1 MQKYIIGGLVVL
13 AMLSTIFI
21 LGKQVSNLKKAN
33 TTLTQN
39 NKAYES
45 DILGLQDSISNIRG
59 TYRVTIGELNTSRDR
74 LLAELN
80 AARRE
85 LGIKDKEIRDLLHFK
100 STIKTDTIVVVK
112 PIIVQD
118 SCEFDI
124 EITYNPQ
131 TIFNV
136 SMSKEHGEHVIKH
149 SADISASFSA
159 FMYETSEWKEPNFWK
174 RLFLFRWGKD
184 YYEENTLISDNEIIQ
199 IKDFRVIKIQD

>member
-13 AMLSTIFI
+13 AMISTIFI
-21 LGKQVSNLKKAN
+21 LGRQVSNLKKAN

-59 TYRVTIGELNTSRDR
+59 TYRVTIGELNTSKDR
-74 LLAELN
+74 LLTELN
-80 AARRE
+80 TARRE
-85 LGIKDKEIRDLLHFK
+85 IGIKDKEIRDLLHFK
-100 STIKTDTIVVVK
+100 STIKTDTTVVVK
-112 PIIVQD
+112 PIIIQD

-131 TIFNV
+131 TIFNI

-149 SADISASFSA
+149 SADISASFSI

-174 RLFLFRWGKD
+174 RLFLFKWGKD

-199 IKDFRVIKIQD
+199 INDFRVIKIQD

>member
-1 MQKYIIGGLVVL
+1 MHKYIIGGLVVL
-13 AMLSTIFI
+13 TMISTIFI

-74 LLAELN
+74 LLTELN
-80 AARRE
+80 TARRE

-100 STIKTDTIVVVK
+100 STIKTDTTVMVK
-112 PIIVQD
+112 PIIIQD

-131 TIFNV
+131 TIFNI
-136 SMSKEHGEHVIKH
+136 SMSKEHGKHVIKH
-149 SADISASFSA
+149 SADISASFNI

-174 RLFLFRWGKD
+174 RLFLFKWGKD
-184 YYEENTLISDNEIIQ
+184 YYEENTLVSDNEIIQ
-199 IKDFRVIKIQD
+199 INDFRVIKIQD

>member
-13 AMLSTIFI
+13 AMLVTIFI
-21 LGKQVSNLKKAN
+21 LGRQVSNLKKAN
-33 TTLTQN
+33 TTLIQN

-124 EITYNPQ
+124 EIEYNPQ

-149 SADISASFSA
+149 SANISGSFSA

-174 RLFLFRWGKD
+174 RLFLFRWGKN

-199 IKDFRVIKIQD
+199 INDFRVIKIQD

>member
-21 LGKQVSNLKKAN
+21 LGRQVSNLKKAN
-33 TTLTQN
+33 TTLIQN

-124 EITYNPQ
+124 EIAYNPQ

-149 SADISASFSA
+149 SANISGSFSA

-174 RLFLFRWGKD
+174 RLFLFRWGK
-184 YYEENTLISDNEIIQ
+184 TIT
-199 IKDFRVIKIQD
+199 KKIL

>member
-13 AMLSTIFI
+13 AMLVTIFI
-21 LGKQVSNLKKAN
+21 LGRQISNLKKAN
-33 TTLTQN
+33 TTLIQN

-74 LLAELN
+74 LLTELN

-124 EITYNPQ
+124 EIEYNPQ

-149 SADISASFSA
+149 SANISGSFSA

-174 RLFLFRWGKD
+174 RLFLFRWGKN

-199 IKDFRVIKIQD
+199 INDFRVIKIQD

>member
-1 MQKYIIGGLVVL
+1 MLV
-13 AMLSTIFI
+13 TIFI
-21 LGKQVSNLKKAN
+21 LGRQVSNLKKAN
-33 TTLTQN
+33 TTLIQN

-80 AARRE
+80 TARRE

-124 EITYNPQ
+124 EIEYNPQ

-149 SADISASFSA
+149 SANISGSFSA

-174 RLFLFRWGKD
+174 RLFLFRWGKN

-199 IKDFRVIKIQD
+199 INDFRVIKIQD

>member
-1 MQKYIIGGLVVL
+1 MQKYIIGGLLVL
-13 AMLSTIFI
+13 AMLTTIFI
-21 LGKQVSNLKKAN
+21 LGRQVSNLKKAN
-33 TTLTQN
+33 TTLIQN

-85 LGIKDKEIRDLLHFK
+85 LGIKEEIRDLLHFK
-100 STIKTDTIVVVK
+100 STVKTDTTVVVK
-112 PIIVQD
+112 PIIIQD

-124 EITYNPQ
+124 EIEYNPQ

-149 SADISASFSA
+149 SANISASFSA

-174 RLFLFRWGKD
+174 RLFLFRWGKRLLRR
-184 YYEENTLISDNEIIQ
+184 NIL
-199 IKDFRVIKIQD
+199 

>member
-1 MQKYIIGGLVVL
+1 MQKYIIGGLIVL

-21 LGKQVSNLKKAN
+21 LGRQVSNLKKAN

-45 DILGLQDSISNIRG
+45 DILGLQDSIANIRG
-59 TYRVTIGELNTSRDR
+59 TYRITIGELNTSRDR

-80 AARRE
+80 TARRE
-85 LGIKDKEIRDLLHFK
+85 LGIKDKEIRDLLYFK
-100 STIKTDTIVVVK
+100 STIKTDTTAVVK
-112 PIIVQD
+112 PIIIQD

-124 EITYNPQ
+124 EIAYNPQ
-131 TIFNV
+131 TIFNI

-149 SADISASFSA
+149 SADISANFSA

-174 RLFLFRWGKD
+174 RLFLFRWGK
-184 YYEENTLISDNEIIQ
+184 TLISDNEIIQ
-199 IKDFRVIKIQD
+199 INNFRVIKIQD

>member
-1 MQKYIIGGLVVL
+1 MHKYIIGGLVVL
-13 AMLSTIFI
+13 AMITTIFI

-59 TYRVTIGELNTSRDR
+59 TYRVTIGELNTSRDK
-74 LLAELN
+74 LLIELN
-80 AARRE
+80 TARRE
-85 LGIKDKEIRDLLHFK
+85 IGIKDKEIRDLLHFK
-100 STIKTDTIVVVK
+100 STIKTDTTVIVK
-112 PIIVQD
+112 PIIIQD

-131 TIFNV
+131 TIFNI

-149 SADISASFSA
+149 SADISASFNI

-174 RLFLFRWGKD
+174 RLFLFKWGKD
-184 YYEENTLISDNEIIQ
+184 YYEENTLVSDNEIIQ

>member
-1 MQKYIIGGLVVL
+1 MKKYIIGGLVIL
-13 AMLSTIFI
+13 ALLATIFI
-21 LGKQVSNLKKAN
+21 LDRQISNLKKAN

-59 TYRVTIGELNTSRDR
+59 TYRITIGELNTSRDR
-74 LLAELN
+74 LLTELN
-80 AARRE
+80 TARRE
-85 LGIKDKEIRDLLHFK
+85 IGIKDKEIRGLLHFK
-100 STIKTDTIVVVK
+100 STIKTDTTVKVK
-112 PIIVQD
+112 PIILQD

-124 EITYNPQ
+124 EIAYNPQ
-131 TIFNV
+131 TIFNI

-149 SADISASFSA
+149 SADISAGFSA

>member
-13 AMLSTIFI
+13 AMLATIFI
-21 LGKQVSNLKKAN
+21 LGRQVSNLKKAN

-74 LLAELN
+74 LLTELN
-80 AARRE
+80 TARRE

-100 STIKTDTIVVVK
+100 STIKTDTTVVVK
-112 PIIVQD
+112 PIIIQD

-124 EITYNPQ
+124 EIAYNPQ
-131 TIFNV
+131 TIFNI

-159 FMYETSEWKEPNFWK
+159 FMYETSEWKESNFWK
-174 RLFLFRWGKD
+174 RLFLFKWGKD

-199 IKDFRVIKIQD
+199 INNFRVIKIQD

>member
-21 LGKQVSNLKKAN
+21 LGRQVSNLKKAN

-74 LLAELN
+74 LLTELN

-100 STIKTDTIVVVK
+100 STVKTDTTVVVK
-112 PIIVQD
+112 PIIIQD

-124 EITYNPQ
+124 EIEYNPQ

-149 SADISASFSA
+149 SANISASFSA

-174 RLFLFRWGKD
+174 RLFLFR
-184 YYEENTLISDNEIIQ
+184 
-199 IKDFRVIKIQD
+199 

>member
-1 MQKYIIGGLVVL
+1 MHKYIIGGLVVL
-13 AMLSTIFI
+13 TMISTIFI

-33 TTLTQN
+33 TILIQN

-74 LLAELN
+74 LLTELN
-80 AARRE
+80 TARRE

-100 STIKTDTIVVVK
+100 STIKTDTTVMVK
-112 PIIVQD
+112 PIIIQD

-131 TIFNV
+131 TIFNI
-136 SMSKEHGEHVIKH
+136 SMSKEHGKHVIKH
-149 SADISASFSA
+149 SADISASFNI

-174 RLFLFRWGKD
+174 RLFLFKWGKD
-184 YYEENTLISDNEIIQ
+184 YYEENTLVSDNEIIQ
-199 IKDFRVIKIQD
+199 INDFRVIKIQD

>member
-13 AMLSTIFI
+13 AMLATIFI
-21 LGKQVSNLKKAN
+21 LGRQVSNLKKAN
-33 TTLTQN
+33 TTLIQN

-74 LLAELN
+74 LLTELN
-80 AARRE
+80 IARRE

-100 STIKTDTIVVVK
+100 STIKTDTTVLVK

-131 TIFNV
+131 TIFNI

-149 SADISASFSA
+149 SADILASFSA

-174 RLFLFRWGKD
+174 RLFLFKWGKD